1 MNMTPMIDIVF
12 LLIIFFMTVTQ
23 VSEANKERLKLPKLE
38 GSQDQKRTTLTIN
51 VSQDGELLVFRRP
64 VTIAGIVAMVTDELN
79 RLNGET
85 SRLTVVVRADERGT
99 SQMVNEVVTALAKL
113 GINQIRIAV
122 EVPQ

>member
-23 VSEANKERLKLPKLE
+23 VSEVNKEQLQLPKLE

-51 VSQDGELLVFRRP
+51 VSQDAELRVSGRS
-64 VTIAGIVAMVTDELN
+64 VTIAGLLGMVTSELE
-79 RLNGET
+79 RLAGDP

-99 SQMVNEVVTALAKL
+99 SRMVNQVVTGLAKL

-122 EVPQ
+122 ESSP

>member
-51 VSQDGELLVFRRP
+51 VSQDGELRVFRRR

-85 SRLTVVVRADERGT
+85 SRLAVVVRADERGT

-113 GINQIRIAV
+113 GINQVRIAV